1 MTGVLDYPRA
11 HAAGA
16 ARVGGKAW
24 NLARLARWGFPVPRA
39 IVIDIEAYDAAMALE
54 SVAPLVAKAAA
65 IGVAD
70 LGDPAALQSLADIRA
85 GLAEALPTEVL
96 RASLEAAM
104 NAAGFWGKPVAVRS
118 SATGEDGE
126 THAFAGIHES
136 FLNAEGLDAIL
147 RAVSQCHASLWT
159 PQAVAYRRRFGIA
172 DADVRCAVVVCEM
185 ITAPN
190 ADEPVAAGVVF
201 TADPTGGR
209 RDRFVVETVPGLGD
223 KLVGGRATPAR
234 GHIDLG
240 ISELSPLRGD
250 SGALPSAMT
259 ASLARLAAR
268 VHAAFSDGESPQDI
282 EWAFDGARIVLLQT
296 RPITALR
303 RRTYP
308 EIADQP
314 TIWSNANFKEIV
326 SDVVSPMSWAPSE
339 VWSRQTFFD
348 LHHISGYSEPK
359 GMWIIRRFEGRLY
372 INISAM
378 QYSSYDAWGIPP
390 ADTNETFGGFQPV
403 ISIPSDPRSARLGL
417 RRGLAKLRLMREI
430 WRRRATLSADIESVE
445 AGVKTCLRSDL
456 RVLSN
461 AELMEFWI
469 AKSWRD
475 WRLPFMLANA
485 TGTIW
490 LSLARQ
496 VAGRY
501 LAAGEVEPLLGGLM
515 SGQGGVVS
523 AQHAYELRDIVARH
537 GDEGPDFDAAITD
550 WLDKYGHR
558 GFNEI
563 DVASPRWAETPNAIR
578 AFARDLG
585 AATHDPDT
593 ARRARKDAE
602 ARLAILPFFAR
613 RLLAWLMRRT
623 EEGFR
628 LREQSKSALV
638 AIFGVSRHVALAFG
652 DRMAASGILERRD
665 DVFML
670 TPADI
675 LAFVHGDWSGAGA
688 RELVSDR
695 REQLKRWRDA
705 EPPADVIFES
715 ADAKTTPAPISS
727 VPAKR
732 GGVRQGIAASPGV
745 ASGFARKLSVPTDAA
760 ALREGGILV
769 ARSTDPSW
777 TPLFLSAQGIVV
789 EIGGYLSHGA
799 IVAREFGIPAVV
811 NVRGVFDA
819 IAGGAAVVVDGD
831 RGQVTIRGD

>member
-70 LGDPAALQSLADIRA
+70 LGDPAALQSLADIRV
-85 GLAEALPTEVL
+85 GLAEALPTEDL

-136 FLNAEGLDAIL
+136 FLNAEGLDSIL

-326 SDVVSPMSWAPSE
+326 SGVVSPMSWAPSE

-348 LHHISGYSEPK
+348 LHHISGYS
-359 GMWIIRRFEGRLY
+359 
-372 INISAM
+372 
-378 QYSSYDAWGIPP
+378 
-390 ADTNETFGGFQPV
+390 
-403 ISIPSDPRSARLGL
+403 
-417 RRGLAKLRLMREI
+417 
-430 WRRRATLSADIESVE
+430 
-445 AGVKTCLRSDL
+445 
-456 RVLSN
+456 
-461 AELMEFWI
+461 
-469 AKSWRD
+469 
-475 WRLPFMLANA
+475 
-485 TGTIW
+485 
-490 LSLARQ
+490 
-496 VAGRY
+496 
-501 LAAGEVEPLLGGLM
+501 
-515 SGQGGVVS
+515 
-523 AQHAYELRDIVARH
+523 
-537 GDEGPDFDAAITD
+537 
-550 WLDKYGHR
+550 
-558 GFNEI
+558 
-563 DVASPRWAETPNAIR
+563 
-578 AFARDLG
+578 
-585 AATHDPDT
+585 
-593 ARRARKDAE
+593 
-602 ARLAILPFFAR
+602 
-613 RLLAWLMRRT
+613 
-623 EEGFR
+623 
-628 LREQSKSALV
+628 
-638 AIFGVSRHVALAFG
+638 
-652 DRMAASGILERRD
+652 
-665 DVFML
+665 
-670 TPADI
+670 
-675 LAFVHGDWSGAGA
+675 
-688 RELVSDR
+688 
-695 REQLKRWRDA
+695 
-705 EPPADVIFES
+705 
-715 ADAKTTPAPISS
+715 
-727 VPAKR
+727 
-732 GGVRQGIAASPGV
+732 
-745 ASGFARKLSVPTDAA
+745 
-760 ALREGGILV
+760 
-769 ARSTDPSW
+769 
-777 TPLFLSAQGIVV
+777 
-789 EIGGYLSHGA
+789 
-799 IVAREFGIPAVV
+799 
-811 NVRGVFDA
+811 
-819 IAGGAAVVVDGD
+819 
-831 RGQVTIRGD
+831 